1 MTKKKIVVIGGGWAG
16 CAAALT
22 AEKAGADVT
31 LLERTDMLLGTGL
44 VGGIF
49 RNNGRYTAAEE
60 CIAMGAGD
68 LFTVMEAVATHKNM
82 DFPGHKHATLYNIY
96 KIEPAVKKLL
106 LSRGIKLLMADPAVK
121 TEYEG
126 DTITAVITK
135 SGLRL
140 TADAFVD
147 VSSTAINTAT
157 AAPCVSCAATAS
169 APASASLPSPAW
181 KNGQQK
187 SLPVSAP

>member
-1 MTKKKIVVIGGGWAG
+1 
-16 CAAALT
+16 
-22 AEKAGADVT
+22 
-31 LLERTDMLLGTGL
+31 MLLGTGL

-106 LSRGIKLLMADPAVK
+106 LSRGIKLLMLIRPLKRNTKRHDHRRYYQKRPAP
-121 TEYEG
+121 YCRRFRRCQRFFG
-126 DTITAVITK
+126 Y
-135 SGLRL
+135 
-140 TADAFVD
+140 
-147 VSSTAINTAT
+147 
-157 AAPCVSCAATAS
+157 AAQ
-169 APASASLPSPAW
+169 L
-181 KNGQQK
+181 Q
-187 SLPVSAP
+187 

>member
-1 MTKKKIVVIGGGWAG
+1 MPQLLLLKKPVRRNSAR
-16 CAAALT
+16 AYRYAF
-22 AEKAGADVT
+22 
-31 LLERTDMLLGTGL
+31 RHRL

-121 TEYEG
+121 TEYEA
-126 DTITAVITK
+126 T
-135 SGLRL
+135 R
-140 TADAFVD
+140 
-147 VSSTAINTAT
+147 SSPLLPK
-157 AAPCVSCAATAS
+157 AACAL
-169 APASASLPSPAW
+169 LPTLS
-181 KNGQQK
+181 
-187 SLPVSAP
+187 

>member
-68 LFTVMEAVATHKNM
+68 LFTVMEAVAT
-82 DFPGHKHATLYNIY
+82 L
-96 KIEPAVKKLL
+96 
-106 LSRGIKLLMADPAVK
+106 
-121 TEYEG
+121 
-126 DTITAVITK
+126 
-135 SGLRL
+135 
-140 TADAFVD
+140 
-147 VSSTAINTAT
+147 INTLLFT
-157 AAPCVSCAATAS
+157 ISIKS
-169 APASASLPSPAW
+169 SPRS
-181 KNGQQK
+181 KNC
-187 SLPVSAP
+187 S

>member
-82 DFPGHKHATLYNIY
+82 DFPGHKHATLYQ
-96 KIEPAVKKLL
+96 KRPAPYC
-106 LSRGIKLLMADPAVK
+106 RRFRRCQRFFG
-121 TEYEG
+121 Y
-126 DTITAVITK
+126 
-135 SGLRL
+135 
-140 TADAFVD
+140 
-147 VSSTAINTAT
+147 
-157 AAPCVSCAATAS
+157 AAQ
-169 APASASLPSPAW
+169 L
-181 KNGQQK
+181 Q
-187 SLPVSAP
+187 

>member
-140 TADAFVD
+140 TADAF
-147 VSSTAINTAT
+147 
-157 AAPCVSCAATAS
+157 
-169 APASASLPSPAW
+169 
-181 KNGQQK
+181 
-187 SLPVSAP
+187 